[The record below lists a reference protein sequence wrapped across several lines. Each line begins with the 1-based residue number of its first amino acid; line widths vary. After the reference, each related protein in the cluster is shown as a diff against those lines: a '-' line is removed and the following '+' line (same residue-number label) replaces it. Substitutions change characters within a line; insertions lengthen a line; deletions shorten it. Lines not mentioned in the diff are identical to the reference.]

1 MQMKILCLKTT
12 FMIKELKNH
21 LRALKYC
28 HHRALWT
35 NAAETD
41 IWLMN
46 RTTLQ
51 RKRKTPTVQ
60 RCDGGGGGEFMGRC
74 HFEFAYL
81 YELICNAKS
90 IQRFKGTLQCD
101 WLLVWSPDTLFVH
114 YFAHLPIYLGV
125 EFLLEGLHTSV
136 SRFCCCCVFQ
146 MCFSCLKNMCRPC
159 YWQEAKQP
167 RYRGRINIYNTAK
180 HLYLRPWCILIY
192 IWIILVGQQ

>member
-1 MQMKILCLKTT
+1 M
-12 FMIKELKNH
+12 
-21 LRALKYC
+21 
-28 HHRALWT
+28 
-35 NAAETD
+35 
-41 IWLMN
+41 
-46 RTTLQ
+46 
-51 RKRKTPTVQ
+51 
-60 RCDGGGGGEFMGRC
+60 GGGGGGYC

-125 EFLLEGLHTSV
+125 EFLVEGLHTSV

-146 MCFSCLKNMCRPC
+146 RCFSCLKNMSKPC

-167 RYRGRINIYNTAK
+167 RYRGRIK
-180 HLYLRPWCILIY
+180 YLQHGKALVPQTLMHTYIY
-192 IWIILVGQQ
+192 IYMNYISGPTIFFRVLRLQKFMWLLTCTVKELKLFEV

>member
-1 MQMKILCLKTT
+1 M
-12 FMIKELKNH
+12 
-21 LRALKYC
+21 
-28 HHRALWT
+28 
-35 NAAETD
+35 
-41 IWLMN
+41 
-46 RTTLQ
+46 
-51 RKRKTPTVQ
+51 
-60 RCDGGGGGEFMGRC
+60 GGGGGYC

-125 EFLLEGLHTSV
+125 EFLVEGLHTSV

-146 MCFSCLKNMCRPC
+146 SCFSCLKNMSKPC

-167 RYRGRINIYNTAK
+167 RYRGRIK
-180 HLYLRPWCILIY
+180 YLQHGKALVPQTLMHTYIY
-192 IWIILVGQQ
+192 IWIILVGQQYFLGFWGYKSSCDFWLALLRSSNYLKFSRKCKLHV